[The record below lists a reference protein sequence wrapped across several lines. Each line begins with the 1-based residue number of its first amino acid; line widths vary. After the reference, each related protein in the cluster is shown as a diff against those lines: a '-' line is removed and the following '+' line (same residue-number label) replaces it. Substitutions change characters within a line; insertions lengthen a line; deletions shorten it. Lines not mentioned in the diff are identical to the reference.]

1 MNLADSFFENG
12 IPVFHKWSPGEKR
25 MRKRAIRRAHRGT
38 NWTILNRG
46 KGRSGYV
53 RHKSGKVYTFS
64 RLSEGQKYQKA
75 RLGRALGHS
84 TYLRKK

>member
-1 MNLADSFFENG
+1 MNLIKFLEAT
-12 IPVFHKWSPGEKR
+12 IPVFHKWTPGEKR

-38 NWTILNRG
+38 NWSVLNRG

-64 RLSEGQKYQKA
+64 RLSEQQRYQKA
-75 RLGRALGHS
+75 VTGRALGHS